1 MQRAIL
7 LLLAVTMLWTARAQ
21 DTTRVVV
28 EEKEAVT
35 VTEDS
40 IQTKVR
46 VGDKN
51 VVTVREDS
59 AGTVV
64 RVGNDG
70 VIEVDANHAG
80 DTVKIRIGN
89 RTIKVVDTEEGTS
102 VKTSREPVEKRRGYG
117 KFNGH
122 WGGFEMGINTFHTT
136 DYSLYEGTPFQGH
149 EFFDLDHGKSITV
162 NFNIAEWAF
171 TNPRNTVG
179 LVTGLGFSLMDFRF
193 DDPSMTI
200 VKGENHPYILEPVM
214 FGGAAEK
221 SKLNVVYLT
230 APLILEVATPLRLNA
245 HRMTLAA
252 GVIGGVNIG
261 SHTKMKFS
269 DSKEK
274 ERGNFHLNS
283 LKYELTG
290 RLGLGELCLFANYG
304 MSPLFKEGR
313 GPGLKPL
320 TIGISFPNVSF

>member
-1 MQRAIL
+1 
-7 LLLAVTMLWTARAQ
+7 MLWSARAQ
-21 DTTRVVV
+21 DTTRVVL
-28 EEKEAVT
+28 EEKEVVT
-35 VTEDS
+35 AIQDT

-46 VGDKN
+46 VGDKD
-51 VVTVREDS
+51 VVTIREDS
-59 AGTVV
+59 VGTVV
-64 RVGNDG
+64 KVGDDG
-70 VIEVDANHAG
+70 IIEVDANHAG

-89 RTIKVVDTEEGTS
+89 RTIKVVDSEEGTS

-136 DYSLYEGTPFQGH
+136 DYALYEGTPLQGY

-193 DDPSMTI
+193 DDADHTI
-200 VKGENHPYILEPVM
+200 AKGETPPYILEPVM
-214 FGGAAEK
+214 FEETAKK
-221 SKLNVVYLT
+221 SKLNVAYLT

-245 HRMTLAA
+245 HRLTLAA

-261 SHTKMKFS
+261 SHTKVKFS
-269 DSKEK
+269 GSKEK
-274 ERGNFHLNS
+274 DRGNFHLNS

-304 MSPLFKEGR
+304 MSPLFREGR
-313 GPGLKPL
+313 GPALKPL
-320 TIGISFPNVSF
+320 TIGISFPNMSF